1 MGSIHHSTWEDSF
14 RIQGPDT
21 TAIMMYFTVC
31 LLATVALSHAAV
43 LEQRAA
49 GTNVARGKPVEESSI
64 YSVTNPASY
73 VTDGDTS
80 STFRVGGHCGHT
92 GWEKNPYF
100 VIDLGD
106 SIAIDSIELWT
117 REDTGVAS
125 TDNRDRDYDVRI
137 GDSPY
142 HPNNPVCAKFN
153 GVMPQKVEASCAG
166 GAMCGRYISIQRTSD
181 DTTYMHLCEVMAYA
195 TDPTPGCVPP
205 DAYVAECQCS
215 GDPHCNSFDGKW
227 LHYQGACI
235 YTLAQDNCEDGV
247 PNGDP
252 SWSVTANFDREGS
265 EVSYVR
271 QVTVTMHDDDLVI
284 EMRQDRVVLVNGE
297 RLMGS
302 PATNDD
308 VTISITPNQVYIAV
322 EGGIR
327 VRWDGTSIVKVEVQ
341 EQMKGTTCGI
351 CGNFNG
357 DADDDWTVG
366 PSDQCM
372 DGFDEEA
379 GDITDNTEAMGN
391 SWTAAIDENEEACG
405 KECPVPPTDCT
416 NGATKESEDHCA
428 PLKDPNGPFKECLA
442 QMDEFQAKDLF
453 DNCVYDSCHLQ
464 DYETVVC
471 EHAASM
477 NMICNAMYGVTVVW
491 RGKDLCGMEGGENME
506 YKACGEP
513 CVPTCNDL
521 EGEEC
526 GELGACTEGC
536 FCKDGYVYDQDGK
549 CIKKEECGCLDPE
562 TGLYVNVG
570 ESLVRE
576 GCDEQCTCEEEKGK
590 LQCKKMEC
598 PENQVCVLRDGEY
611 GCYCEPPFSMIDNE
625 CAELPYPCETEVDGE
640 KETLDLECLTCKNAK
655 DDAECLKKGT
665 MEKCTGE
672 DPICV
677 YKVNKNKDQEVFKV
691 NRGCSTRKACAPES
705 IGETAQKCT
714 LDGLKSECT
723 NCGYGPVK
731 DDPTEGN
738 EVYSCGA
745 PPTEPPDVD
754 PCILNKD
761 GGEGSQSLTR
771 WYFKLKKCKCMKFT
785 YKGSG
790 GNTNNFGSKAA
801 CEAKCTTFET
811 PAD

>member
-49 GTNVARGKPVEESSI
+49 GTNVAKGKPVEESSI

-125 TDNRDRDYDVRI
+125 TDNRDRDYEVRI

-284 EMRQDRVVLVNGE
+284 EMRQARVVLVNGE

-302 PATNDD
+302 PATYDD

-416 NGATKESEDHCA
+416 NGATQESEDHCA
-428 PLKDPNGPFKECLA
+428 PLRDPNGPFKECLK

-464 DYETVVC
+464 DFETVIC
-471 EHAASM
+471 EHASAM
-477 NMICNAMYGVTVVW
+477 NQICNAMFSITVEW
-491 RGKDLCGMEGGENME
+491 RDDDLCPIDCGENME
-506 YKACGEP
+506 YKACGAP
-513 CVPTCNDL
+513 CVPTCTDL
-521 EGEEC
+521 KGEEC
-526 GELGACTEGC
+526 GDLGACTEGC
-536 FCKDGYVYDQDGK
+536 FCKEGFVFDNEGK
-549 CIKKEECGCLDPE
+549 CIEEEECGCLHE
-562 TGLYVNVG
+562 EQGVYINVG
-570 ESLVRE
+570 ESFITE
-576 GCDEQCTCEEEKGK
+576 DCDEKCFCPKAQGK
-590 LQCKKMEC
+590 LVCQDMEC
-598 PENQVCVLRDGEY
+598 PENTQCTMQDDGLRACTCEKPFYEIDGECTQTT
-611 GCYCEPPFSMIDNE
+611 GSTTTNTATPAPTTPTTPATTTEPVDICTLKKVVGKGDGKETRWFFSM
-625 CAELPYPCETEVDGE
+625 
-640 KETLDLECLTCKNAK
+640 
-655 DDAECLKKGT
+655 
-665 MEKCTGE
+665 
-672 DPICV
+672 
-677 YKVNKNKDQEVFKV
+677 
-691 NRGCSTRKACAPES
+691 
-705 IGETAQKCT
+705 
-714 LDGLKSECT
+714 
-723 NCGYGPVK
+723 
-731 DDPTEGN
+731 
-738 EVYSCGA
+738 
-745 PPTEPPDVD
+745 
-754 PCILNKD
+754 
-761 GGEGSQSLTR
+761 
-771 WYFKLKKCKCMKFT
+771 KKCKCMKFE

-790 GNTNNFGSKAA
+790 GNENNFPSRGDCEAA
-801 CEAKCTTFET
+801 CETFET
-811 PAD
+811 PADCLLDKDPGDCDKFKKWYFFDVKKGKCKKFNYGGCGGNANLFKKKDECRQKCKRC